1 MRYARFAVLIGSL
14 LLMISSVSFAA
25 QGGPLVRIKDMADVE
40 GVRSNQLVGVGLVL
54 GLQGTGDKA
63 TMSLQMVRNRIG
75 GTRSASDRSDTV
87 MCFVPSVKSLAAQ

>member
-14 LLMISSVSFAA
+14 LLMISLVSFAA

-63 TMSLQMVRNRIG
+63 ESPGRQ
-75 GTRSASDRSDTV
+75 
-87 MCFVPSVKSLAAQ
+87 P